1 MNTDEHRSKRIGLSV
16 FIGVHR
22 WLKVSFSGFPT
33 ARALPLV
40 LLCAAMAASA
50 GGAREFVQAVEFPY
64 YKCPRQSWEPELVAL
79 KSLGVRSV
87 EFAIPWNWH
96 QAPSGGFD
104 FTGAT
109 NPRRDLAGL
118 IKLLRRLGLRAWVRP
133 WPPVDDWPGL
143 GAPAI
148 ADEPAR
154 QVWTAALG
162 KLLAT
167 QTASHGGPIEWI
179 DQGQSLQM
187 DASPPPAP
195 VTRVSA
201 IDPRALALSRA
212 ALFDGAHA
220 LLWTDAV
227 DTLYPAGWEPQ
238 PGDVFHAGVAGLP
251 GEEHA
256 GGGSPLGRAAA
267 LLRNWAAVLPE
278 LQRVALPKPAAGKLP
293 DAVTVTE
300 LTSAAAS
307 AVSVTNAGAQTFHD
321 DLRVV
326 EPSTKRTVTIPGVSV
341 PAGES
346 LWLPVEVSLA
356 TAALCRECSNFSKG
370 ERILFATAELLSI
383 EYENGTLGLEFAA
396 PVPAE
401 AVLQLAREP
410 MGPLLAAGMPK
421 AFEWDPQ
428 TLRARLPIPAG
439 PAPGYR
445 VHVVLAVEAPPA
457 SAFFND
463 ARRLIVGQKNLVSTA
478 YSPDT
483 VAARSRL
490 RLPEGYSAKAT
501 VKSAGE
507 IDYEVAVPADAVG
520 GDTVMFGLEADGV
533 LLSRALLQLF
543 PPVAVVLRDAMTVH
557 FGRHELTPGP
567 PVVSI
572 EPKGGTSLDLTVRN
586 NWPAIRTF
594 KLDASGEGLDFFPA
608 RTEIAVGAMDQR
620 HVPLRVFAAE
630 GAATPAGLRDWMLRV
645 TGAADLELP
654 MRAVLLPR
662 GRTVA
667 WTADLYGD
675 GYPEWVLES
684 ARARAVFSAEDGGR
698 WTEFTWKDSNAN
710 LLGEH
715 GAFAG
720 PGRVEA
726 RVAGDAL
733 EFSGTGWTRSVRLS
747 EATLTIEQTTALP
760 PGGPSPGNRGNV
772 TLTVERVSDRKAVYT
787 LR

>member
-1 MNTDEHRSKRIGLSV
+1 MWDRRSRLSTRV
-16 FIGVHR
+16 
-22 WLKVSFSGFPT
+22 
-33 ARALPLV
+33 PLV
-40 LLCAAMAASA
+40 LLCAAVAAFA
-50 GGAREFVQAVEFPY
+50 GEPREYVQAVEFPY
-64 YKCPRQSWEPELVAL
+64 YRCQRQAWEPELVAL
-79 KSLGVRSV
+79 KNIGVRTV

-96 QAPSGGFD
+96 QLPSGEFD
-104 FTGAT
+104 FTGGT

-118 IKLLRRLGLRAWVRP
+118 IRLLRRLGLRAWVRP
-133 WPPVDDWPGL
+133 WPPVEDWPGL
-143 GAPAI
+143 GAPAT

-154 QVWTAALG
+154 QDWAAALG
-162 KLLAT
+162 KVLGT
-167 QTASHGGPIEWI
+167 QTASHGGPVAWVEP
-179 DQGQSLQM
+179 GGEGRRLQV
-187 DASPPPAP
+187 DAAPSPAP

-201 IDPRALALSRA
+201 TDPRALALSRA
-212 ALFDGAHA
+212 ALFDGSGA

-238 PGDVFHAGVAGLP
+238 PGSVFREGAVGFP

-256 GGGSPLGRAAA
+256 GGSALGRAAA
-267 LLRNWAAVLPE
+267 LLRNWAAILPE
-278 LQRVALPKPAAGKLP
+278 LQRAALPKPAAGKLP
-293 DAVTVTE
+293 DGVTVVE
-300 LTSAAAS
+300 VTSPAAS
-307 AVSVTNAGAQTFHD
+307 AVSVTNTGVETFRD
-321 DLRVV
+321 DLRVM
-326 EPSTKRTVTIPGVSV
+326 EPSTKRAVTVPGVTV
-341 PAGES
+341 PSGQS
-346 LWLPVEVSLA
+346 LWLPLDVSL
-356 TAALCRECSNFSKG
+356 TPAALCRECSNFSKA

-401 AVLQLAREP
+401 AVLQLARAP
-410 MGPLLAAGMPK
+410 VGPLLAAGIPT
-421 AFEWDPQ
+421 AFEWDDQ

-439 PAPGYR
+439 LAPGNR
-445 VHVVLAVEAPPA
+445 VHLVLAVEAPPA

-478 YSPDT
+478 YSPDA

-490 RLPEGYSAKAT
+490 RLPEGYSATAT
-501 VKSAGE
+501 VKSPGE
-507 IDYEVAVPADAVG
+507 IDYQVAVPADAVG

-533 LLSRALLQLF
+533 LLGRALLRLF
-543 PPVAVVLRDAMTVH
+543 PPVSLNLREAMTVH
-557 FGRHELTPGP
+557 FGRHELTPDP
-567 PVVSI
+567 PLVSI

-608 RTEIAVGAMDQR
+608 RTEIAVGAMAQR

-630 GAATPAGLRDWMLRV
+630 DAAAPTGLRDWMLRV

-667 WTADLYGD
+667 WTADLNGD

-684 ARARAVFSAEDGGR
+684 ARARAVFSAGDGGR
-698 WTEFTWKDSNAN
+698 WTEFTWKDGNAN
-710 LLGEH
+710 LLGER
-715 GAFAG
+715 GAFAAA
-720 PGRVEA
+720 GRVEA
-726 RVAGDAL
+726 RLAGDAL
-733 EFSGTGWTRSVRLS
+733 EFSGNGWTRSVRLS
-747 EATLTIEQTTALP
+747 EATVTLEQTTALP
-760 PGGPSPGNRGNV
+760 PGGPAPGRRGNV